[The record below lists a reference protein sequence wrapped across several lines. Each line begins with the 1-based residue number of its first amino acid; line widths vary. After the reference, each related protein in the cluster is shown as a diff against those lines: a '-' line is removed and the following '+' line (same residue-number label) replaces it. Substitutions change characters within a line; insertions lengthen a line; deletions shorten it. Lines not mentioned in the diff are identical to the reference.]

1 MKKYS
6 LQLIA
11 YSNHVDIIAENRE
24 EAITKLHQNYGLSE
38 LGITETGEEVLCV
51 KDVKKENQSDKKVVI
66 TSPCKHTRVRFIT
79 EFIKEIPEGY
89 DKMQEKDD
97 IDIER
102 DYKTI
107 GYIINKDVCDQC
119 GKLLFTDEAQSCKR
133 LIRWHWGPG
142 NYLIIQ
148 SYWVRPY

>member
-1 MKKYS
+1 MKRYS
-6 LQLIA
+6 VQLIA
-11 YSNHVDIIAENRE
+11 YSNSVDIIAESRE

-38 LGITETGEEVLCV
+38 LGIADTGETVLYV
-51 KDVKKENQSDKKVVI
+51 EEVKKTNKKATE

-89 DKMQEKDD
+89 NKMQGKDD

-107 GYIINKDVCDQC
+107 GYIINKEICEDC
-119 GKLLFTDEAQSCKR
+119 GKLLFTDE
-133 LIRWHWGPG
+133 
-142 NYLIIQ
+142 
-148 SYWVRPY
+148 V

>member
-1 MKKYS
+1 MKRYS
-6 LQLIA
+6 VQLIA
-11 YSNHVDIIAENRE
+11 YSNSVEIIAESRE

-38 LGITETGEEVLCV
+38 LGIADTGEAVLSV
-51 KDVKKENQSDKKVVI
+51 EDVEKENQPDKKGVD

-89 DKMQEKDD
+89 NKMQEKDD

-107 GYIINKDVCDQC
+107 GYIINKEICEDC
-119 GKLLFTDEAQSCKR
+119 GKLLFTDE
-133 LIRWHWGPG
+133 
-142 NYLIIQ
+142 
-148 SYWVRPY
+148 V

>member
-11 YSNHVDIIAENRE
+11 YSNHVDIIAENLE
-24 EAITKLHQNYGLSE
+24 EGIEKLHQNYSLSE
-38 LGITETGEEVLCV
+38 LGITDTGEEVLCV
-51 KDVKKENQSDKKVVI
+51 KDVKKKNQPDREEVKI
-66 TSPCKHTRVRFIT
+66 SPCKHTSVRFIT

-89 DKMQEKDD
+89 NKMQEKDD

-107 GYIINKDVCDQC
+107 GYIINKDVCYQC
-119 GKLLFTDEAQSCKR
+119 GKLLFTDE
-133 LIRWHWGPG
+133 
-142 NYLIIQ
+142 
-148 SYWVRPY
+148 V